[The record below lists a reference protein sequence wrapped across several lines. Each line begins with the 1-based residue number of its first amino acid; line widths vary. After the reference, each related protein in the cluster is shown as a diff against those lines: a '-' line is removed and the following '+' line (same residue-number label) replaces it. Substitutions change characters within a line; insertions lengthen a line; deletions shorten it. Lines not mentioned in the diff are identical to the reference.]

1 MVYIECFVFDGLW
14 ITDVKCLRK
23 EEKVSSLVGAFLF
36 NAAAVPTRTQPYRR
50 RGESRVAL

>member
-50 RGESRVAL
+50 GESRVCL